1 MHCSYALILL
11 FRIKVCLLAFIPL
24 PPHLY
29 SLSAMVQAFGAHG
42 GSVVSEGRMSLRLS
56 KRIFISNPFFICLLP
71 FLFLFK
77 RNVVWH
83 PGLNTSDTRVSCY
96 PTPGCQVCWDPGV
109 RQVIL
114 SWKKSNGCNRRN
126 FYRLYLFSF
135 SGVQITFLILPLNP
149 SNLSPICF
157 NGKISVSW
165 YQMLSFRWLFWL

>member
-1 MHCSYALILL
+1 MHYSYALILL

-42 GSVVSEGRMSLRLS
+42 GNVVSEGRMRLRLS

-83 PGLNTSDTRVSCY
+83 T
-96 PTPGCQVCWDPGV
+96 GV

-165 YQMLSFRWLFWL
+165 YQMLSLRRLFWL